1 MFITVKIIGL
11 DSLKDTL
18 SNDVI
23 MNEMRL
29 MIVNGGLI
37 MNIHDFRFDGSK
49 KFDIEKFKTKQEGDF
64 KNRDEAEDR
73 RDDHILDLQGLQDR
87 LYAEGKEGVLIIFQ
101 AMDAAGKDGAVKY
114 VMSGINP
121 AGVSVHNFKVP
132 SSEEMAHDYLWRA
145 MKVAP
150 SRGMITIFN
159 RSYYEDVLVVKV
171 HDLHKKAALPPR
183 VVTDDIFEDR
193 YEQIKNYEKHLHQN
207 GFRVIKIFLNI
218 SKEEQKKQ
226 FIQRI
231 DDPSKN
237 WKFSDGDIVE
247 RGYWDKYMEAYED
260 AINATATLDCPWYV
274 VPSDKKWFARA
285 VIAQIVVSTL
295 ESMNPQ
301 YPEVSEER
309 KQKLV
314 EFKELLMNEK

>member
-1 MFITVKIIGL
+1 MDIK
-11 DSLKDTL
+11 
-18 SNDVI
+18 
-23 MNEMRL
+23 
-29 MIVNGGLI
+29 
-37 MNIHDFRFDGSK
+37 DFRFDGTK
-49 KFDIEKFKTKQEGDF
+49 KFKVKKFETKQVGNFED
-64 KNRDEAEDR
+64 REEAENR
-73 RDDHILDLQGLQDR
+73 RDDHIMDLQGLQDR

-114 VMSGINP
+114 VMSGVNP

-132 SSEEMAHDYLWRA
+132 SSEELAHDYLWRA

-150 SRGMITIFN
+150 QRGMITIFN

-171 HDLHKKAALPPR
+171 HKLHKKVSLPER

-193 YEQIKNYEKHLHQN
+193 YEQIRNYEKHLHQN
-207 GFRVIKIFLNI
+207 GFRIIKIFLNI

-226 FIQRI
+226 FLQRI
-231 DDPSKN
+231 DDPAKN

-247 RGYWDKYMEAYED
+247 RGYWKKYMKAYED
-260 AINATATLDCPWYV
+260 AINATATPECPWYV

-285 VIAQIVVSTL
+285 LIADIVVSTL
-295 ESMNPQ
+295 ESIDPQ

-309 KQKLV
+309 KIKLA
-314 EFKELLMNEK
+314 EFREMLINEM